1 MRPKKKPAG
10 FALILVLWVLSLLIL
25 MAGSFALSMRRE
37 TAIVANIKNSA
48 RAMAIA
54 ESGIAI
60 AKQMLTLPDK
70 NLQWR
75 TDGSVY
81 KIETEDAEIRV
92 RLQAEN
98 GKIDINKA
106 DERLLTALFANA
118 PVVSGNPAV
127 NLVSAILDWRDKDD
141 LIHINGAESKEYQEA
156 GLTYAPRNKPFESL
170 DELRLVL
177 GMDNEVYAWLA
188 PLATIYSG
196 QAKVNLANAS
206 AEVLR
211 SLPELDP
218 TLLGSYLTLRLQSG
232 QQNLPPP
239 PFPTQLGQPGQSNA
253 SPIVS
258 IVSEALLDDGSAAK
272 IHAVLATSQNAQSPF
287 RVLDWRQ
294 DSLSDL
300 TLFTDPGT
308 DYPAAS
314 DWIAKHYVEP
324 DLNR

>member
-1 MRPKKKPAG
+1 MTPQKNQSG

-48 RAMAIA
+48 RALAIA

-60 AKQMLTLPDK
+60 AEQMLTLPDK

-81 KIETEDAEIRV
+81 RIETGDAEIRV

-106 DERLLTALFANA
+106 DETLLTALLANA
-118 PVVSGNPAV
+118 PVASGKPSV

-141 LIHINGAESKEYQEA
+141 LIHINGAESKEYLEA
-156 GLTYAPRNKPFESL
+156 GLKYTPRNKPFERL
-170 DELRLVL
+170 DELQLVL
-177 GMDNEVYAWLA
+177 GMDNEVFAWLA
-188 PLATIYSG
+188 PLVTVYSG
-196 QAKVNLANAS
+196 QAKVSLAKAS

-218 TLLGSYLTLRLQSG
+218 TLLESYLMQRLQSG
-232 QQNLPPP
+232 QQDLPPP
-239 PFPTQLGQPGQSNA
+239 PFPTELGQPGQNNA
-253 SPIVS
+253 SPTIS
-258 IVSEALLDDGSAAK
+258 IISEVLLDDGTAAK
-272 IHAVLATSQNAQSPF
+272 IIAVLAASQNAQTPF
-287 RVLDWRQ
+287 HVLDWQ
-294 DSLSDL
+294 HDSLGGL

-324 DLNR
+324 ELNR